1 MKHKIKG
8 IAYIG
13 TISVGGNYVRILRK
27 FPDSIYL
34 KDSIS
39 ISISMSMSNPQYDNK
54 ERSERKGKQT
64 SPGCSMVLYFL
75 TKGERASSLN

>member
-39 ISISMSMSNPQYDNK
+39 MSMSMSNPQYDNK
-54 ERSERKGKQT
+54 ERSERKADLAR
-64 SPGCSMVLYFL
+64 V
-75 TKGERASSLN
+75 

>member
-39 ISISMSMSNPQYDNK
+39 ISMSMSMSNPQYDNK
-54 ERSERKGKQT
+54 ERSERKGKESRPRQGVVWFCT
-64 SPGCSMVLYFL
+64 S
-75 TKGERASSLN
+75 